1 MLTRSIT
8 PTKNSN
14 AVLYLLSNLGAAD
27 NTECDLG
34 VLIFYQN
41 RNILRAHL
49 QVKSLAEELQKSKE
63 KLQIQNAKLEYDVYH
78 DSLTEMNNR
87 QLFWSDLNKTIEIA
101 EKNHDS
107 VTVMLFDL
115 DRFKEVNDTY
125 GHDAG
130 DMLLRQISD
139 RLVSMSLTSDTLYRL
154 VEMNLRFSQVA

>member
-1 MLTRSIT
+1 IYSATS
-8 PTKNSN
+8 
-14 AVLYLLSNLGAAD
+14 VLLIILSAI
-27 NTECDLG
+27 LG
-34 VLIFYQN
+34 VLIFFQN

-78 DSLTEMNNR
+78 DSLTDMNNR
-87 QLFWSDLNKTIEIA
+87 QFFWGNLNQTIQMA
-101 EKNHDS
+101 EKNNDS

-130 DMLLRQISD
+130 DVLLRQISD
-139 RLVSMSLTSDTLYRL
+139 RLISMSHTSDT
-154 VEMNLRFSQVA
+154 

>member
-101 EKNHDS
+101 EKI
-107 VTVMLFDL
+107 TIL
-115 DRFKEVNDTY
+115 
-125 GHDAG
+125 
-130 DMLLRQISD
+130 
-139 RLVSMSLTSDTLYRL
+139 
-154 VEMNLRFSQVA
+154 